1 MGSRPIPG
9 FARFFLPL
17 RCSVSAPTTPLPP
30 GAPLAAQAESGP
42 DPTRVGFRPAP
53 GLARRGGAKTCVA
66 RLRPYNGGQLW
77 AGTQTSGPP
86 ARPGLRPSGGPAP
99 SPMLLGPRLA
109 TPSPPAALTAAQA
122 EPGPDPTRVGPR
134 PDPGFAR
141 WAVAAPSPTL
151 LGPCLATWPRLR
163 AREGAGAGPAP
174 REWAHGP
181 TGPSPGKEGLRPPR
195 ASRSPCPPTPL
206 PPTRLRVRRP
216 ALGLIPHEWASGPRA
231 VGRPVRSTPERT
243 SAVTASGIGD
253 SFLAR
258 IPKWRLK

>member
-1 MGSRPIPG
+1 MGSRPILG
-9 FARFFLPL
+9 FARLFLPL

-99 SPMLLGPRLA
+99 SPMLFGPRLA

-122 EPGPDPTRVGPR
+122 EPGPDPTRVGPQ
-134 PDPGFAR
+134 PDPTRGSPGGRSRWLRRHLRCSALALPPGRAFERVRGPAPGRPHASGLTAR
-141 WAVAAPSPTL
+141 PGLRPARRVCALPVRRAA
-151 LGPCLATWPRLR
+151 LARRPLCRLR
-163 AREGAGAGPAP
+163 AFECAGRRWASSHTNGLPAH
-174 REWAHGP
+174 A
-181 TGPSPGKEGLRPPR
+181 PSGGRFVQLRKEPPR
-195 ASRSPCPPTPL
+195 
-206 PPTRLRVRRP
+206 
-216 ALGLIPHEWASGPRA
+216 
-231 VGRPVRSTPERT
+231 
-243 SAVTASGIGD
+243 
-253 SFLAR
+253 
-258 IPKWRLK
+258 